1 MEAKYKALRK
11 RKFNKVMD
19 TIGKG
24 EGISSKEVQKE
35 IQIVIDLGFDNPDA
49 AIRAEWA
56 KVLFKGER
64 PTPQEVI
71 VYLCKEMKKKQ

>member
-1 MEAKYKALRK
+1 MRK
-11 RKFNKVMD
+11 GKFNKVMN

-24 EGISSKEVQKE
+24 EGISSKEVEKE
-35 IQIVIDLGFDNPDA
+35 IQIAIDSGFDNPDA

-56 KVLFKGER
+56 KVPYKGER

-71 VYLCKEMKKKQ
+71 EYLCKELKKNQ

>member
-1 MEAKYKALRK
+1 M
-11 RKFNKVMD
+11 N

-24 EGISSKEVQKE
+24 EGISSKEVEKE
-35 IQIVIDLGFDNPDA
+35 IQSAIDSGFDNPDV

-56 KVLFKGER
+56 KVPFKGER

-71 VYLCKEMKKKQ
+71 EYLCKEMKKNQ

>member
-1 MEAKYKALRK
+1 MRK

-24 EGISSKEVQKE
+24 EGISSKEVQ
-35 IQIVIDLGFDNPDA
+35 IAIDTGFDNTDA

-56 KVLFKGER
+56 KVPFKGER

-71 VYLCKEMKKKQ
+71 EYLCKEMKKKQ

>member
-1 MEAKYKALRK
+1 MRK

-24 EGISSKEVQKE
+24 EGISSKEVQ
-35 IQIVIDLGFDNPDA
+35 IAIDSGFDNTDA

-56 KVLFKGER
+56 KVPFKGER
-64 PTPQEVI
+64 LT
-71 VYLCKEMKKKQ
+71 

>member
-1 MEAKYKALRK
+1 MRK
-11 RKFNKVMD
+11 RKFNKVMN

-24 EGISSKEVQKE
+24 EGISSKEVEKE
-35 IQIVIDLGFDNPDA
+35 IQSAIDSGFDNPDT

-56 KVLFKGER
+56 KILFKGER

-71 VYLCKEMKKKQ
+71 EYLCKEMKKNQ